1 MESRYK
7 VGDVVYFMDYNR
19 IAMGEIEAIHFYIT
33 KGNTVVSYKVKGLTN
48 SVYESGDNVVIW
60 ASLDELID
68 NLKNNIVEKK

>member
-19 IAMGEIEAIHFYIT
+19 IAMGEIETIHFYIT
-33 KGNTVVSYKVKGLTN
+33 KGHTAISYKVKGLIN
-48 SVYESGDNVVIW
+48 PVYETEDNVIW